1 MCRAL
6 NLDQKRELLGKAP
19 SSMSIQAACNILNL
33 NRSSVYYTPS
43 DQPSLEEV
51 VIMNKIQDIW
61 LDKQFLGY
69 RRITRALYKRGY
81 TVNHKRVLRLMRL
94 MGIQAIYPKPNLS
107 KLGERKLVYP
117 YLLKG
122 LDIVEPNQVWA
133 VDITY
138 LKIHGGFMYL
148 FAIIDIYSRYI
159 VGWEISN
166 TLDTSFCINALNSAL
181 LKGYPNIINCDQ
193 GSQFTS
199 ALWCDH
205 LTKHDIRL
213 SMDGKGRC
221 YDNIYIERFWRTLKY
236 EEIYLK
242 SYDNVTELKQ
252 EVGAYINYY
261 NHEREHQSLGY
272 KTPFEVFEKTEDSF
286 KFLNGYSSKNEKVR
300 SSLNCE
306 FTV

>member
-19 SSMSIQAACNILNL
+19 SSMSIQAACNILSL

-61 LDKQFLGY
+61 LDRQFLGY
-69 RRITRALYKRGY
+69 RRITRALHKRGY
-81 TVNHKRVLRLMRL
+81 SVNHKRVLRLMRL

-138 LKIHGGFMYL
+138 LKIHGGFMYWK
-148 FAIIDIYSRYI
+148 R
-159 VGWEISN
+159 N
-166 TLDTSFCINALNSAL
+166 TAR
-181 LKGYPNIINCDQ
+181 
-193 GSQFTS
+193 FT
-199 ALWCDH
+199 
-205 LTKHDIRL
+205 
-213 SMDGKGRC
+213 
-221 YDNIYIERFWRTLKY
+221 
-236 EEIYLK
+236 
-242 SYDNVTELKQ
+242 
-252 EVGAYINYY
+252 
-261 NHEREHQSLGY
+261 
-272 KTPFEVFEKTEDSF
+272 
-286 KFLNGYSSKNEKVR
+286 
-300 SSLNCE
+300 
-306 FTV
+306 